1 MMVVTITIWPGGDE
15 AAAFDIAQ
23 MKIENESR
31 LADVSDYTA
40 RIFQCENLRLG
51 VQGIDTRVQISSH
64 PRRDGP
70 WTLLRRILN
79 RLDLPS

>member
-15 AAAFDIAQ
+15 AASFDIAQ

-40 RIFQCENLRLG
+40 RIVQRENSRIGVLG
-51 VQGIDTRVQISSH
+51 MDTWVGISSH

-70 WTLLRRILN
+70 WALLKRILD